1 MRSCFTRRARHLTIA
16 LLVLATAALL
26 PTSAFA
32 HFEGS
37 MTKTVDRATASPGD
51 VVTFTLTVTSQI
63 SIPTHPNG
71 TVTDSLPAGLTFVS
85 ATGGCTNVG
94 QDVTCSFAPPAV
106 GQSISFTV
114 LARID
119 ATAAPGQLC
128 NTSVMHHPSDTTPG
142 DNSSTTCL
150 TVVPPPVVTPP
161 VVTPP
166 PPPAVE
172 TVTPPAPVTTT
183 PPAGGSSPPA
193 INQNTRLTIV
203 KTVTPGQ
210 ALAGSRVIYVIV
222 VKNIGSVAA
231 KNVQVCD
238 TLPDG
243 VTVPSTAGG
252 RLRNGQICWTIT
264 TLAAGKTI
272 TYRLTAV
279 IDLDRSGSIVN
290 SVCAKGGNTMK
301 VCAKVPVSVTRA
313 APPRSD
319 VAGVTG

>member
-16 LLVLATAALL
+16 LLVLAAAAML
-26 PTSAFA
+26 PASAFA
-32 HFEGS
+32 TFEGS
-37 MTKTVDRATASPGD
+37 MTKTVDRATGSPGD

-150 TVVPPPVVTPP
+150 TVVPP

-172 TVTPPAPVTTT
+172 TVTP
-183 PPAGGSSPPA
+183 
-193 INQNTRLTIV
+193 
-203 KTVTPGQ
+203 GQ
-210 ALAGSRVIYVIV
+210 ALAGSRVIYAIV

>member
-1 MRSCFTRRARHLTIA
+1 MRFCFTRRARRLTIA
-16 LLVLATAALL
+16 LLVLTTAAVL
-26 PTSAFA
+26 PASAFA

-37 MTKTVDRATASPGD
+37 MLKTADRATASPGD
-51 VVTFTLTVTSQI
+51 VITFTLTVTSQI
-63 SIPTHPNG
+63 SIPTHPTG
-71 TVTDSLPAGLTFVS
+71 TVTDALPAGLTFVS
-85 ATGGCTNVG
+85 ASQGCTSTG
-94 QDVTCSFAPPAV
+94 QDVTCTFAPPAQ

-119 ATAAPGQLC
+119 ANAAPGQLC
-128 NTSVMHHPSDTTPG
+128 NTSVMHHTSDTTPA
-142 DNSSTTCL
+142 DNSSTVCIAI
-150 TVVPPPVVTPP
+150 PPPPAVTPP

-183 PPAGGSSPPA
+183 PPASGSSPPA
-193 INQNTRLTIV
+193 VNQNTRLTIV

-210 ALAGSRVIYVIV
+210 AIAGSRVVYTIV
-222 VKNIGSVAA
+222 VKNVGSVAA

-252 RLRNGQICWTIT
+252 RLRNGQICWTVEA
-264 TLAAGKTI
+264 LNAGKSV

-279 IDLDRSGSIVN
+279 VDLDRAGTIVN
-290 SVCAKGGNTMK
+290 SVCAKGGNTGK
-301 VCAKVPVSVTRA
+301 VCSKVPLNVARA
-313 APPRSD
+313 APQRSG